1 MLRER
6 LIPPPD
12 IFPAEP
18 WAAGAKGLDPKLAW
32 EFAGQAETMFALSNG
47 YLGIHGMPEEGRPV
61 REPGVLLNG
70 FYEFRPITYGEHAYG
85 FPRVGQSILNCPDG
99 TIVKLFVDGEP
110 FIPAEAEVLS
120 FRRAVDFRMG
130 ALVREIVW
138 ATPAGRR
145 MRLRTLRLV
154 SFDYRHLAAIQYELV
169 PEEADTEIVISS
181 EMLHRT
187 PLPGDNSDPRLAVGF
202 VGRVLQPA

>member
-47 YLGIHGMPEEGRPV
+47 YLGIRGMPEEGRPV

-70 FYEFRPITYGEHAYG
+70 FYAG
-85 FPRVGQSILNCPDG
+85 LW
-99 TIVKLFVDGEP
+99 P
-110 FIPAEAEVLS
+110 FS
-120 FRRAVDFRMG
+120 
-130 ALVREIVW
+130 
-138 ATPAGRR
+138 
-145 MRLRTLRLV
+145 
-154 SFDYRHLAAIQYELV
+154 
-169 PEEADTEIVISS
+169 
-181 EMLHRT
+181 
-187 PLPGDNSDPRLAVGF
+187 RLAGVELN
-202 VGRVLQPA
+202 VIEPRICR

>member
-47 YLGIHGMPEEGRPV
+47 YLGIRGMPEAGRPV

-70 FYEFRPITYGEHAYG
+70 FHEFRPITYGEPAYG
-85 FPRVGQSILNCPDG
+85 FPRVGH
-99 TIVKLFVDGEP
+99 V
-110 FIPAEAEVLS
+110 
-120 FRRAVDFRMG
+120 
-130 ALVREIVW
+130 
-138 ATPAGRR
+138 
-145 MRLRTLRLV
+145 
-154 SFDYRHLAAIQYELV
+154 V
-169 PEEADTEIVISS
+169 P
-181 EMLHRT
+181 
-187 PLPGDNSDPRLAVGF
+187 PLPCGHQDRSAARRRCVRASLIQCWMLSGPK
-202 VGRVLQPA
+202 

>member
-18 WAAGAKGLDPKLAW
+18 WAVGAKGLDPKLAW

-47 YLGIHGMPEEGRPV
+47 YLGIRGMPEEGRPV

-70 FYEFRPITYGEHAYG
+70 FYEFRPITYGELAYG

-99 TIVKLFVDGEP
+99 TIIKLFVDGEP
-110 FIPAEAEVLS
+110 FVPAEADVLS
-120 FRRAVDFRMG
+120 FRRSLDFKAGDAGPGSCLGDARRPVHAAEDVAPG
-130 ALVREIVW
+130 LIRTASPGGNSVR
-138 ATPAGRR
+138 ADTGGGGCG
-145 MRLRTLRLV
+145 
-154 SFDYRHLAAIQYELV
+154 YRHLIGAHA
-169 PEEADTEIVISS
+169 P
-181 EMLHRT
+181 
-187 PLPGDNSDPRLAVGF
+187 
-202 VGRVLQPA
+202 

>member
-47 YLGIHGMPEEGRPV
+47 YLGIRGMPEEGRPV

-70 FYEFRPITYGEHAYG
+70 FYEFRPITYGEPAYG

-99 TIVKLFVDGEP
+99 TIIKLFVDGEP
-110 FIPAEAEVLS
+110 FVPVRSRRFLLSSVTGLQGGNAGPGSCLGDARRPVHAAEDVA
-120 FRRAVDFRMG
+120 
-130 ALVREIVW
+130 
-138 ATPAGRR
+138 
-145 MRLRTLRLV
+145 
-154 SFDYRHLAAIQYELV
+154 
-169 PEEADTEIVISS
+169 
-181 EMLHRT
+181 
-187 PLPGDNSDPRLAVGF
+187 PGLI
-202 VGRVLQPA
+202 

>member
-18 WAAGAKGLDPKLAW
+18 WAVGTKGLDPKLAW

-47 YLGIHGMPEEGRPV
+47 YLGIRGMPEEGRPV

-70 FYEFRPITYGEHAYG
+70 FYEFRQITYGELAYG

-99 TIVKLFVDGEP
+99 TIIKLFVDGEP
-110 FIPAEAEVLS
+110 FEPTEADVLS
-120 FRRAVDFRMG
+120 FHRSLDFKVG
-130 ALVREIVW
+130 ELNREVVW
-138 ATPAGRR
+138 ATPGGRC
-145 MRLRTLRLV
+145 MRLRTSRLV
-154 SFDYRHLAAIQYELV
+154 SFEQRHLAAIQYELI
-169 PEEADTEIVISS
+169 PEEADANIVISS
-181 EMLHRT
+181 
-187 PLPGDNSDPRLAVGF
+187 
-202 VGRVLQPA
+202 